1 MLPLESLPMQTC
13 GEGVTWLEGVKVLD
27 LTTSIAGP
35 VATMLL
41 ADLGADVLKVE
52 RPGGGDDTRHWGPPD
67 LDGES
72 LWFLSANR
80 NKRSVV
86 LNFIDPAGRRVLEQ
100 LIERADVVVV
110 NSILRTQQKLGIDYE
125 SLVKINPKLVFVSI
139 TGFGLTG
146 ERANWTCYDLI
157 AEGYSGVMDLTGE
170 SDSAPQKI
178 GAPAADMLAAVDAA
192 YATVG
197 ALFDAMR
204 TGRSHK
210 LDISLVGSMTRFLSP
225 RIMSYLGSGEV
236 PRRSGGT
243 DSVIAVYQAFD
254 TADYPITLGLGNDG
268 IWKRFWKVLRRPEKA
283 EDSSRGSNADRRTQR
298 AAIVNEIQEVLIGK
312 SRSYWLDL
320 FRGAGIPAGPI
331 NSVDQLVEDEYFQAN
346 GMFYRV
352 ASGSSTIPQVGSAM
366 RLDDSTE
373 TLRSLPPRLGQ
384 HTGEVLQSLG
394 YGQSEI
400 HQLCEEGVIE
410 IFQSVTQDN
419 I

>member
-1 MLPLESLPMQTC
+1 MLPLENLPMQAC
-13 GEGVTWLEGVKVLD
+13 GKGVNWLEGVKVLD

-41 ADLGADVLKVE
+41 ADLGADVLKIE
-52 RPGGGDDTRHWGPPD
+52 RPGGGDDTRHWGPPS

-80 NKRSVV
+80 NKRSIV
-86 LNFIDPAGRRVLEQ
+86 LDFVDLAGRRVLDQ
-100 LIERADVVVV
+100 LVEGADVVVV
-110 NSILRTQQKLGIDYE
+110 NSILRTQKKLMIDYE
-125 SLVKINPKLVFVSI
+125 SMININPKLVFVSI

-170 SDSAPQKI
+170 HESAPQKI
-178 GAPAADMLAAVDAA
+178 GAPAADMLAAGDAA
-192 YATVG
+192 YATIG
-197 ALFDAMR
+197 ALFDAKR

-254 TADYPITLGLGNDG
+254 TVDYPITLGLGNNS
-268 IWKRFWKVLRRPEKA
+268 IWKRFWNVLGYPEKA
-283 EDSSRGSNADRRTQR
+283 EDPSRENNADRREQR
-298 AAIVNEIQEVLIGK
+298 AEIVNEIQEILIGK
-312 SRSYWLDL
+312 PRSHWLDL

-331 NSVDQLVEDEYFQAN
+331 NSVDQLVEDECFQTN
-346 GMFYRV
+346 GMFYR
-352 ASGSSTIPQVGSAM
+352 APNGSSSIPQVGTAM
-366 RLDDSTE
+366 VLDDSAE

-384 HTGEVLQSLG
+384 HTSEVLQDLG
-394 YGQSEI
+394 YGHDEIRQLSEAGI
-400 HQLCEEGVIE
+400 VETL
-410 IFQSVTQDN
+410 
-419 I
+419 

>member
-1 MLPLESLPMQTC
+1 MLPLENLPMQAC
-13 GEGVTWLEGVKVLD
+13 GKGVNWLEGIKVLD

-41 ADLGADVLKVE
+41 ADFGADVLKVE
-52 RPGGGDDTRHWGPPD
+52 RPGGGDDTRHWGPPN

-86 LNFIDPAGRRVLEQ
+86 LNFVDSAGRRILDQ
-100 LIERADVVVV
+100 LVEEADVVVV
-110 NSILRTQQKLGIDYE
+110 NSILRTQKKLLIDYE
-125 SLVKINPKLVFVSI
+125 SLVKINPNLVFVSI
-139 TGFGLTG
+139 TGFGLAG

-157 AEGYSGVMDLTGE
+157 AEGYSGIMDLTGE
-170 SDSAPQKI
+170 HDSAPQKI

-192 YATVG
+192 YATIG
-197 ALFDAMR
+197 ALFDAKR

-254 TADYPITLGLGNDG
+254 TVDYPITLGLGNNS
-268 IWKRFWKVLRRPEKA
+268 IWKRFWKVLGYPEKA
-283 EDSSRGSNADRRTQR
+283 EDPSRESNADRREQR
-298 AAIVNEIQEVLIGK
+298 TAIVNEIQEILIDK
-312 SRSYWLDL
+312 PRSHWLDL

-331 NSVDQLVEDEYFQAN
+331 NSVDQLVADEHFQAN
-346 GMFYRV
+346 GMFYR
-352 ASGSSTIPQVGSAM
+352 APNGSTGVPQVGTAM
-366 RLDDSTE
+366 VLDGSSE

-384 HTGEVLQSLG
+384 HTSEVLQGLG

-400 HQLCEEGVIE
+400 RQLSEAGIVE
-410 IFQSVTQDN
+410 IL
-419 I
+419 

>member
-1 MLPLESLPMQTC
+1 MLPLESLPVQTC

-268 IWKRFWKVLRRPEKA
+268 IWKRFWKVLGRPEKA
-283 EDSSRGSNADRRTQR
+283 ADSSRGSNAGRRTQR

-410 IFQSVTQDN
+410 IFQYVTQ
-419 I
+419 

>member
-1 MLPLESLPMQTC
+1 MLPLESLPMQAC
-13 GEGVTWLEGVKVLD
+13 GKGVTWLEGVKVLD

-80 NKRSVV
+80 NKRSAV
-86 LNFIDPAGRRVLEQ
+86 LNFIEPAGRRVLEQ
-100 LIERADVVVV
+100 LIERADVVVI

-125 SLVKINPKLVFVSI
+125 SMVKINPKLVFVSI

-170 SDSAPQKI
+170 RDSAPQKI

-197 ALFDAMR
+197 ALFDVMR

-268 IWKRFWKVLRRPEKA
+268 IWKRFWKVLGLPEKA
-283 EDSSRGSNADRRTQR
+283 EDSSRGSNADRRAQR
-298 AAIVNEIQEVLIGK
+298 AAIVDEIQEVLIGQP
-312 SRSYWLDL
+312 RSHWLDL

-346 GMFYRV
+346 GILYR
-352 ASGSSTIPQVGSAM
+352 AANGSSSIPQVGSAM
-366 RLDDSTE
+366 LLDGSAE

-400 HQLCEEGVIE
+400 RQLCEDGIVEL
-410 IFQSVTQDN
+410 FQPVTQ
-419 I
+419 